1 MKYVVNLE
9 GHDGLFSCKTEFKC
23 GDEFFARGISNYGD
37 DDIDYLSN
45 ELAKDISGE
54 IYAHFEEVI
63 QEAETNGED
72 SEKAWEEQHDENNV
86 YRYRDGDDYW
96 EIAIQHGWGVVT
108 DTVALTTGEAIMP
121 HLREELEAYIART
134 A

>member
-63 QEAETNGED
+63 QEAET
-72 SEKAWEEQHDENNV
+72 KTAM
-86 YRYRDGDDYW
+86 
-96 EIAIQHGWGVVT
+96 
-108 DTVALTTGEAIMP
+108 TTGKSP
-121 HLREELEAYIART
+121 FNT
-134 A
+134 AGAL

>member
-1 MKYVVNLE
+1 MKYVVKLE

-72 SEKAWEEQHDENNV
+72 SEKVGKNSTTKTMS
-86 YRYRDGDDYW
+86 
-96 EIAIQHGWGVVT
+96 IVT
-108 DTVALTTGEAIMP
+108 ATAMTTGKSP
-121 HLREELEAYIART
+121 FNT
-134 A
+134 AGAL